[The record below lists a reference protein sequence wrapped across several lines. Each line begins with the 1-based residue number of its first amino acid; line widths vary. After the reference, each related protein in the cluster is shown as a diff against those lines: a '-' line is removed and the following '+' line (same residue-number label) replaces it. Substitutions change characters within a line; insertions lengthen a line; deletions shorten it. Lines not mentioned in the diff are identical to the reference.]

1 MCRRIKPFQ
10 ELLLESKLLQ
20 LFWFTFSLIGA
31 VGVIVGLYVVLWGKA
46 QDHEELKTDTVSI
59 SNDDQSTIAE
69 ILVDGSSK
77 NMTCTSTTDLEKPFL
92 FV

>member
-1 MCRRIKPFQ
+1 M
-10 ELLLESKLLQ
+10 
-20 LFWFTFSLIGA
+20 
-31 VGVIVGLYVVLWGKA
+31 IVGLYVVLWGKA

-59 SNDDQSTIAE
+59 SHDDQSTIAE

-77 NMTCTSTTDLEKPFL
+77 NMTCTSTTALEKPFL

>member
-1 MCRRIKPFQ
+1 M
-10 ELLLESKLLQ
+10 
-20 LFWFTFSLIGA
+20 
-31 VGVIVGLYVVLWGKA
+31 IVGLYVVLWGKA

-69 ILVDGSSK
+69 ILVDGSSE

>member
-1 MCRRIKPFQ
+1 M
-10 ELLLESKLLQ
+10 
-20 LFWFTFSLIGA
+20 
-31 VGVIVGLYVVLWGKA
+31 IVGLYVVLWGKA
-46 QDHEELKTDTVSI
+46 QDHEEFKTDTVSI